1 MQAGG
6 KVERRSQ
13 NRRQKKQRKEWKR
26 LVPPKQKQWKRK
38 GLLKLMCVLLNPT
51 RPRRRMSLKTTMLV
65 KAKHPRR
72 KGVPWEENS
81 QWEKNKTETKTRKFL
96 KQRQTC
102 PSPRRRKGK
111 KLMRQG
117 REEPRL
123 KNVLSH
129 SEPNSNSRDA
139 PGEENS
145 NEIEKEILMEKKGF
159 SLIFPYP
166 KRPSSFS
173 KLKAWGVN
181 YPFFLKAKTFHHV
194 YSETD
199 FIAQAWTVSRK
210 TFSFAV
216 PLIG

>member
-1 MQAGG
+1 MEKTCSSRAKAVKEKGPSEVDVCSAKSNKDKKEDEPQDHNAC
-6 KVERRSQ
+6 KSKTS
-13 NRRQKKQRKEWKR
+13 QKKRSP
-26 LVPPKQKQWKRK
+26 L
-38 GLLKLMCVLLNPT
+38 
-51 RPRRRMSLKTTMLV
+51 
-65 KAKHPRR
+65 RR
-72 KGVPWEENS
+72 KQPMG
-81 QWEKNKTETKTRKFL
+81 KNTETKTRKFL

-166 KRPSSFS
+166 RRLSSFS
-173 KLKAWGVN
+173 KLKA
-181 YPFFLKAKTFHHV
+181 
-194 YSETD
+194 
-199 FIAQAWTVSRK
+199 
-210 TFSFAV
+210 
-216 PLIG
+216 